1 MKLQPDK
8 ADVQTLTAHGPG
20 WVAINGER
28 VEASVIVGSRDERQ
42 AWHCTAFEALT
53 PEHFAQ
59 VAALRPEVVIF
70 GSGTRIRFPRP
81 AWIAPLIQQGTGVE
95 TMDTAAACRTYNILA
110 GEGRH
115 VVAALLI
122 ETPVDTSANE
132 SGNEEAGRR

>member
-8 ADVQTLTAHGPG
+8 ADVQILTAHGPG

-28 VEASVIVGSRDERQ
+28 VEASVVVGSREERL
-42 AWHCTAFEALT
+42 AWHCERFEELDAT
-53 PEHFAQ
+53 HFA
-59 VAALRPEVVIF
+59 ALAELRPEVVIF
-70 GSGTRIRFPRP
+70 GSGARIRFPRP
-81 AWIAPLIQQGTGVE
+81 AWIAPLVRQGVGVE

-122 ETPVDTSANE
+122 EPLQQSAQA
-132 SGNEEAGRR
+132 SGD

>member
-8 ADVQTLTAHGPG
+8 ADVQILTAHGPG

-28 VEASVIVGSRDERQ
+28 VEASVLVGSRDERQ
-42 AWHCTAFEALT
+42 AWGCERFEDLGA
-53 PEHFAQ
+53 PHFAQ
-59 VAALRPEVVIF
+59 LAQLRPEVVIF
-70 GSGTRIRFPRP
+70 GSGDRIRFPRP
-81 AWIAPLIQQGTGVE
+81 AWLEALVRQGVGVE

-122 ETPVDTSANE
+122 ERS
-132 SGNEEAGRR
+132 SGPA